1 MSEIL
6 LSRRER
12 RRQTEQRI
20 LAQARALFGAK
31 GFERTTIRA
40 VAESAEVDPALV
52 MQYFG
57 SKQEL
62 FTAAVRTAP
71 EPTFAGQPEQL
82 ADFLL
87 DTLRLKLS
95 ESDPERMVMLRS
107 MLTHPAATE
116 RARQIVDRQG
126 DQIARVLPVGDAQL
140 RAALIVSIMLGA
152 RIGRD
157 LLQLDSLAEAPVE
170 QILERMRPVF
180 EALARVDA

>member
-1 MSEIL
+1 MSEIP
-6 LSRRER
+6 LSRPER

-20 LAQARALFGAK
+20 LAKARALFGAR

-62 FTAAVRTAP
+62 FTAAVRAAP
-71 EPTFAGQPEQL
+71 EPTFAGRPEQL

-95 ESDPERMVMLRS
+95 ESGPEPMVMLRS

-116 RARQIVDRQG
+116 RARQVVDRQG
-126 DQIARVLPVGDAQL
+126 EQIARVLQASDAQL
-140 RAALIVSIMLGA
+140 RAALIVSIMLGV

-157 LLQLDSLAEAPVE
+157 LLQLDSLSETPVE
-170 QILERMRPVF
+170 RVLELMRLVF